1 MMPKDIM
8 KKAAPLN
15 KDEKQE
21 IQKHPIVGAQEI
33 LKPISSVSNII
44 PIIEQHHENWDGS
57 GYPNNK
63 KGEEIPIT
71 SQIILIVDSY
81 FAMISYRPYRKAYT
95 IDEAIEE
102 IKANANKKYSP
113 ELVEAFTYAI
123 DEFKKM

>member
-1 MMPKDIM
+1 MPKEIM

-15 KDEKQE
+15 KDEKEE
-21 IQKHPIVGAQEI
+21 IKKHPVVGAQEI
-33 LKPISSVSNII
+33 LKPINSVSNII
-44 PIIEQHHENWDGS
+44 PIIENHHENWDGT
-57 GYPNNK
+57 GYPSNK
-63 KGEEIPIT
+63 KGDEIPIT

-102 IKANANKKYSP
+102 IKTNANKKYSA
-113 ELVEAFTYAI
+113 ELVEAFIYAI